1 MMMMM
6 MRAAAVEKCL
16 ALIQS
21 NQAPCYISSCPNT
34 HMHQQDVGAET
45 AIDLPLIRRGPTF
58 GLGVRTCST
67 LTSDCAAAAGQ
78 MKFMSRCYEII

>member
-6 MRAAAVEKCL
+6 MGAAAVEKRL
-16 ALIQS
+16 DLIQS

-34 HMHQQDVGAET
+34 HSHQHDFGAEA
-45 AIDLPLIRRGPTF
+45 AIDLQLIHQGPTF

-78 MKFMSRCYEII
+78 TKFMSRCYEII